1 MVKEKQKSDPEIL
14 ADSIKSAHEEV
25 QKEDPLVAILKGL
38 KLGQEQINANV
49 QQLGKNDKILSDR
62 MDNMEKNPPKKD
74 ILTQGIEVINA
85 IDKTGLFRM
94 LGDAL
99 GGGDK
104 QDAITTSQ
112 VPPEGYAEY
121 VKFTK
126 GMQNTVLDQAKQ
138 VVRKM
143 TLSNDQAEKDL
154 GSDF

>member
-1 MVKEKQKSDPEIL
+1 MVKEKPEP
-14 ADSIKSAHEEV
+14 DKPV
-25 QKEDPLVAILKGL
+25 PEDPLVAILKSL

-62 MDNMEKNPPKKD
+62 MDNMEKNPPKKGIVDQVQQFAD
-74 ILTQGIEVINA
+74 IAKSLGLDKVFGA
-85 IDKTGLFRM
+85 IGESVM
-94 LGDAL
+94 
-99 GGGDK
+99 GGGEK
-104 QDAITTSQ
+104 EEVITTSQ

-143 TLSNDQAEKDL
+143 TISNDQAEKDL

>member
-1 MVKEKQKSDPEIL
+1 MAKEKQEPDKP
-14 ADSIKSAHEEV
+14 V
-25 QKEDPLVAILKGL
+25 PEDPLVSLLKEMQSGIV
-38 KLGQEQINANV
+38 QINSNV

-85 IDKTGLFRM
+85 IDKTGLFKM

-112 VPPEGYAEY
+112 VPPEGLEHY
-121 VKFTK
+121 VKFTNS
-126 GMQNTVLDQAKQ
+126 MQD
-138 VVRKM
+138 M
-143 TLSNDQAEKDL
+143 I
-154 GSDF
+154 

>member
-1 MVKEKQKSDPEIL
+1 MAKEKQEPDKPVPE
-14 ADSIKSAHEEV
+14 DSLISLL
-25 QKEDPLVAILKGL
+25 KEMQSGIG
-38 KLGQEQINANV
+38 QINSNV

-85 IDKTGLFRM
+85 IDKTGLFEM

-104 QDAITTSQ
+104 QDAINTSQ
-112 VPPEGYAEY
+112 VPPEGYEHY

-126 GMQNTVLDQAKQ
+126 SMQDLI
-138 VVRKM
+138 
-143 TLSNDQAEKDL
+143 LSNQTESVRSMKLQNDLAEKKL
-154 GSDF
+154 GADY

>member
-1 MVKEKQKSDPEIL
+1 MVKEKQEPAKP
-14 ADSIKSAHEEV
+14 V
-25 QKEDPLVAILKGL
+25 PEDPLVAILKGL

-85 IDKTGLFRM
+85 IDKTGLFTM
-94 LGDAL
+94 LGNAL

-143 TLSNDQAEKDL
+143 TISNDQAEKDL

>member
-1 MVKEKQKSDPEIL
+1 MVKEKQEPDKPIP
-14 ADSIKSAHEEV
+14 
-25 QKEDPLVAILKGL
+25 EDPLVTILKGL
-38 KLGQEQINANV
+38 KQGQEQINANV
-49 QQLGKNDKILSDR
+49 QQLGSNDKILSDR
-62 MDNMEKNPPKKD
+62 LDNLEKNPPKKD
-74 ILTQGIEVINA
+74 IMEQITTIFNMLDKSGVMGMINNA
-85 IDKTGLFRM
+85 ITGP
-94 LGDAL
+94 AE
-99 GGGDK
+99 
-104 QDAITTSQ
+104 QEAITTSQ

>member
-1 MVKEKQKSDPEIL
+1 MAKEKQEPDKP
-14 ADSIKSAHEEV
+14 V
-25 QKEDPLVAILKGL
+25 PEDPLVAILNGL

-126 GMQNTVLDQAKQ
+126 GMQDTVLDQAKQ

-143 TLSNDQAEKDL
+143 TISNDQAEKDL